1 MPNLTDP
8 NVTDATPVRNRYA
21 DTMNRPHRRLP
32 RPVRIGLTV
41 LILAA
46 LVAGAAYVVHRT
58 GQSAEENTVQT
69 AVATRGYLETYVEGS
84 GYTAA
89 KTRAELGKDL
99 KGKVLTVGA
108 ATGDTVTAGQVLLTV
123 DPTEMRAEL
132 EDAQTALN
140 EAQKGVN
147 DANKTLSDLTV
158 TAPFTGRLLPPGEVT
173 SDTAGG
179 EDTAP
184 ASPEEVK
191 IQKGDEVDSG
201 TVLGTLVDD
210 TNMRLELYYSYAYI
224 DKLKVGQSAVVSIP
238 QTMGTTRDLVSASK
252 RFPMR
257 AAACSAPPSPSA
269 TPARSR
275 PAWMQRPLSRPT
287 A

>member
-58 GQSAEENTVQT
+58 GQSAEEDTVQT

-147 DANKTLSDLTV
+147 EANKTLS
-158 TAPFTGRLLPPGEVT
+158 AP
-173 SDTAGG
+173 
-179 EDTAP
+179 
-184 ASPEEVK
+184 
-191 IQKGDEVDSG
+191 
-201 TVLGTLVDD
+201 
-210 TNMRLELYYSYAYI
+210 
-224 DKLKVGQSAVVSIP
+224 
-238 QTMGTTRDLVSASK
+238 
-252 RFPMR
+252 
-257 AAACSAPPSPSA
+257 
-269 TPARSR
+269 
-275 PAWMQRPLSRPT
+275 
-287 A
+287 